1 MTQRRQSREIALQA
15 MFHVE
20 FNKDLEFGDCLK
32 LFKTNFKATNDI
44 WDYASELLNGVHQ
57 NQQKID
63 ALIKTYSKNW
73 SIDRMALV
81 DLSLLR
87 LSVFELKFMS
97 PALPIEVV
105 ADEALEIAKKYSS
118 KDASSFINGILDQ
131 ISKS

>member
-1 MTQRRQSREIALQA
+1 

-97 PALPIEVV
+97 PVLPVEVV